1 MILVQKTKG
10 KILKTYYTVEGT
22 LYQDETVIVEEQF
35 EHKTRETD
43 LTGRI
48 FWIKSQDV
56 KVL

>member
-1 MILVQKTKG
+1 MQKTKG

-35 EHKTRETD
+35 EHKTRVTD